1 MSTPDQLS
9 SHAPAANEF
18 VSASGSALK
27 VIFLDI
33 DGVLSLFGERGLCG
47 TRLDLF
53 ADIVK
58 QTGAEVVLSSTWR
71 HPHCREQRMRLQQE
85 LGRRDVEFFGMTPIL
100 DNPVGTIGLV
110 QSVTRG
116 TEIGAWLAS
125 AKRRHEISAFVILDD
140 DPSNEMGELQHAL
153 VKCDGYQGLTP
164 NIAAEVVR
172 RLNDKNHESPE
183 HGGDSK

>member
-1 MSTPDQLS
+1 METHTQTPS
-9 SHAPAANEF
+9 SGLAAAP
-18 VSASGSALK
+18 GSALK

-33 DGVLSLFGERGLCG
+33 DGVLSSFGLRGLCG

-58 QTGAEVVLSSTWR
+58 RTGAEVVLSSTWR

-85 LGRRDVEFFGMTPIL
+85 LGKRDVELFGMTPIL
-100 DNPVGTIGLV
+100 DKPVGSFGLV
-110 QSVTRG
+110 GSVTRG
-116 TEIGAWLAS
+116 TEIGAWLAA

-140 DPSNEMGELQHAL
+140 DPSNEMGELHHAL

-164 NIAAEVVR
+164 DIAAEVVR
-172 RLNDKNHESPE
+172 RLNR
-183 HGGDSK
+183 